1 MNSCMWAAVY
11 LSKDEDDFNRATQN
25 KEVRRT
31 QTIFKTVEAQ
41 ISNLK
46 NRDHEIHGLEET
58 VDWISGLWRNSS

>member
-11 LSKDEDDFNRATQN
+11 LSKDEDDFNRASQN

-46 NRDHEIHGLEET
+46 NRDHEIHGLEAT